1 MQEHAALIRPGSI
14 DTIPYRGGVQA
25 QSGVRP
31 ASPEF
36 GSESGE
42 SSLPTPQSHVSATPQ
57 SDDESSFW
65 SDLSDDPSAAPAGF
79 GYPEDNQTLD
89 NYAAECAEIADA
101 LYPCRT
107 GPIGAVWLARQP
119 DLMRSAAPASD
130 STSRAVLRSSPTCS
144 WLRSCAYLRA
154 GRAGGRYV
162 GRGPPCKICRR
173 YSMQG

>member
-1 MQEHAALIRPGSI
+1 MQEHAALIRPGGI

-31 ASPEF
+31 AAPEF

-65 SDLSDDPSAAPAGF
+65 SDLSDDDPSAAPAGF

-89 NYAAECAEIADA
+89 NYAAECAEIAEDKRKQA
-101 LYPCRT
+101 LAEEEREDRRGCACCCRSKARGDRISARLASSST
-107 GPIGAVWLARQP
+107 GR
-119 DLMRSAAPASD
+119 
-130 STSRAVLRSSPTCS
+130 
-144 WLRSCAYLRA
+144 
-154 GRAGGRYV
+154 
-162 GRGPPCKICRR
+162 
-173 YSMQG
+173 